1 MRYGAPKP
9 DEAARTNELR
19 ALMEQLGLSQRETA
33 EALEVDVRTLRYWAA
48 ANPAPP
54 LMAIYAL
61 RYLAA
66 RKSGRITVLDLQ
78 PGAALTPDL
87 FQSKVAEVDYDGAHA
102 RDVRAAA
109 ERVKKK

>member
-1 MRYGAPKP
+1 MRYGALKP

-19 ALMEQLGLSQRETA
+19 ALMEQLGMSQRETA

-61 RYLAA
+61 RYLANIKRA
-66 RKSGRITVLDLQ
+66 ELDAEEAAKLLPKEMRDRLDTLDQYDRAGRLADVVSDL
-78 PGAALTPDL
+78 
-87 FQSKVAEVDYDGAHA
+87 SKT
-102 RDVRAAA
+102 
-109 ERVKKK
+109 K